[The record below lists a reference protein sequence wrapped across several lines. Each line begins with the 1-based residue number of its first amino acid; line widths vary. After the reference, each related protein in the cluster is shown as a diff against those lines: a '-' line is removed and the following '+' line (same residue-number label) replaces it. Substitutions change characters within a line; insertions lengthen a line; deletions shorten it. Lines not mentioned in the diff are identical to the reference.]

1 MVIKWNGHW
10 TALQISD
17 ELKDSWTWSWY
28 WRNNEFDQ
36 YTGTNHYDYGMR
48 VLQSLFH
55 HQQLGL
61 LSFTIV
67 VNRSKK
73 KCSILCGH
81 FNPNHSC
88 FDLQILMKCQMS
100 YDFFILITRSVMQK
114 KHELSVAS
122 CFMRIVL
129 FLYFVAPQITYVYRE
144 WPCFWLNSMR
154 GANRIHFIQN
164 KGRFPM
170 RYKVLSLIPLL

>member
-1 MVIKWNGHW
+1 MAI
-10 TALQISD
+10 
-17 ELKDSWTWSWY
+17 ELRFKSQMNSKIAELDHDTEGIMNLINIPVPIIMIMGWEFYKDYSTTS
-28 WRNNEFDQ
+28 N
-36 YTGTNHYDYGMR
+36 R
-48 VLQSLFH
+48 VCFT
-55 HQQLGL
+55 
-61 LSFTIV
+61 FTIV

-73 KCSILCGH
+73 NCSILCGQ

-100 YDFFILITRSVMQK
+100 FDFFILITRSVMQK

-154 GANRIHFIQN
+154 GANRIHFRQN
-164 KGRFPM
+164 KGRFLM

>member
-1 MVIKWNGHW
+1 MAIELRFKSRMNSKIAELDHDTEGIMVPIIMIMGWEFHQDYS
-10 TALQISD
+10 TA
-17 ELKDSWTWSWY
+17 
-28 WRNNEFDQ
+28 
-36 YTGTNHYDYGMR
+36 
-48 VLQSLFH
+48 
-55 HQQLGL
+55 
-61 LSFTIV
+61 FTIV
-67 VNRSKK
+67 VKRSKK
-73 KCSILCGH
+73 NCSILCGQ
-81 FNPNHSC
+81 FNPNHPC

-100 YDFFILITRSVMQK
+100 FDFFILITRSVMQK

-154 GANRIHFIQN
+154 GANRIHFRQN
-164 KGRFPM
+164 KGRFLM